1 MTATP
6 VPRDALDILR
16 QTPAWA
22 AVAKPA
28 GLAVIPGRAEA
39 DSVLE
44 ALGRQLGLPASGSA
58 DPRVR
63 VVHRLDKET
72 TGALLFALDVVAQ
85 RHLCGQFQAN
95 AVEKEYV
102 ALVAGRVAD
111 DVGDVV
117 TQIGAHP
124 SNKLKMAVVRHGGRP
139 ARTHF
144 RVVERYRDFT
154 LVRLFPKTGK
164 THQIRVH
171 MAHLGHPLAI
181 DPLYH
186 PGRNADG
193 LFLSRFKRGY
203 RRAEGESE
211 RPLIARL
218 PLHAEVLRFEAPD
231 GERVE
236 LHAPLPKDFRSV
248 VNMLGK
254 HGR

>member
-1 MTATP
+1 MP
-6 VPRDALDILR
+6 KPLLEILR
-16 QTPAWA
+16 QTDDWV

-28 GLAVIPGRAEA
+28 GLAVIPGRAET

-44 ALGRQLGLPASGSA
+44 ALGRQLGVPATGTA

-63 VVHRLDKET
+63 VCHRLDKET
-72 TGALLFALDVVAQ
+72 TGVLLFALNSAAQ
-85 RHLCGQFQAN
+85 RHVGHQFQNN
-95 AVEKEYV
+95 AVEKEYL
-102 ALVAGRVAD
+102 ALVVGRLATDAGEVE
-111 DVGDVV
+111 
-117 TQIGAHP
+117 TQIGPHP
-124 SNKLKMAVVRHGGRP
+124 SSPLKMAVVRHGGRP
-139 ARTHF
+139 AKTLY
-144 RVVERYRDFT
+144 RVGERYRDFT

-186 PGRNADG
+186 PGRNKDG
-193 LFLSRFKRGY
+193 LFLSRFKRDY
-203 RRAEGESE
+203 RPNQAGEE

-218 PLHAEVLRFEAPD
+218 PLHAERLAFTDVT

-236 LHAPLPKDFRSV
+236 LHATPPKDFRAV
-248 VNMLGK
+248 VNMLGR